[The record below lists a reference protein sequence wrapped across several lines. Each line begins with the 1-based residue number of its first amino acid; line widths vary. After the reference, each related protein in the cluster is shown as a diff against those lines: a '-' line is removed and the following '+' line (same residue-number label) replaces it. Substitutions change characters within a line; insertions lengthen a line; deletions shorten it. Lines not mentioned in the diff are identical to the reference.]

1 MKQKFIRFM
10 YGRNG
15 ADNLTRFVSTASVV
29 VLLISM
35 FIGGMLRSVLFAVAV
50 LMLVYSY
57 FRMFSKNL
65 TARRKENA
73 KYVQQKQRL
82 KSWWNLRRE
91 MWKQR
96 KEFKF
101 FKCPSCKAVLRVPS
115 GKGKIRIVCKKCGT
129 SFEKKT

>member
-82 KSWWNLRRE
+82 KTWWNLRRE

-101 FKCPSCKAVLRVPS
+101 YKCPSCKAVLRVPT
-115 GKGKIRIVCKKCGT
+115 GKGKIRVVCKKCGT
-129 SFEKKT
+129 AFEKKT